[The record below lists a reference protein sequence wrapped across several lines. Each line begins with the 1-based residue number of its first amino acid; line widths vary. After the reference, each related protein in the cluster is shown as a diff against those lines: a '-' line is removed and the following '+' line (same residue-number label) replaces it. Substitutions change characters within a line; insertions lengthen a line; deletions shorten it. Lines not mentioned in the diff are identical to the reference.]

1 MDQRPAGP
9 TRGVDPT
16 RRGRYPNG
24 PSPVG
29 RAFARGSFLARPP
42 YRPPVQPS
50 RVRKTRPTLLC
61 WLRATA
67 PDGLRFEL
75 TRTPELGGAPAA
87 LRGAF
92 GPEQA
97 TGLAGQLERRGWR
110 DVQIV
115 RRRLDR
121 PEAWATGLAVDRA
134 NEGERSS
141 DAATDEELAR
151 RIVRV
156 GRERLIAIELPP
168 PPAVAAAR
176 RGLRLATRGDWA
188 GAREALRAAT
198 ERHQAAP
205 EVWRALGVAQ
215 GRCGDWRHARRAL
228 ERALELGDG
237 EAGRLLE
244 EIHQIELLQR
254 ATQRRAW
261 DATAHRQLGL
271 LLMAWERGDEA
282 LEHLERA
289 VQLAPKDAAARLALG
304 LELLCRSRWAD
315 ALAVYTAA
323 LELDPDGEQRAA
335 AEEGLA
341 LARAGRLPDPPAE
354 ASRDV
359 WQDLLAAG

>member
-1 MDQRPAGP
+1 M
-9 TRGVDPT
+9 
-16 RRGRYPNG
+16 
-24 PSPVG
+24 
-29 RAFARGSFLARPP
+29 
-42 YRPPVQPS
+42 
-50 RVRKTRPTLLC
+50 
-61 WLRATA
+61 
-67 PDGLRFEL
+67 
-75 TRTPELGGAPAA
+75 
-87 LRGAF
+87 
-92 GPEQA
+92 
-97 TGLAGQLERRGWR
+97 
-110 DVQIV
+110 
-115 RRRLDR
+115 RL
-121 PEAWATGLAVDRA
+121 
-134 NEGERSS
+134 
-141 DAATDEELAR
+141 
-151 RIVRV
+151 
-156 GRERLIAIELPP
+156 GRERLLATEVPP

-176 RGLRLATRGDWA
+176 RGLRLAAQGDWS

-237 EAGRLLE
+237 ESSRLLD
-244 EIHQIELLQR
+244 EIHQIETLQR

-261 DATAHRQLGL
+261 DAAAHRQLGL

-315 ALAVYTAA
+315 ALEVYTAA
-323 LELDPDGEQRAA
+323 LELDPDEEQRAA

-341 LARAGRLPDPPAE
+341 LARAGRLPDPPAQ